1 MAAPFEAFK
10 SKLGINNPN
19 RKYTGYNYAPTVIAQ
34 GETPE
39 SVGQSFLDKLGG
51 RKESGANIYQANRQE
66 GTNRVAQDLVNRSA
80 GLKFDEFGKPDLEL
94 ANFAQAGQG
103 VVKGISQRGVLAT
116 DAAEARN
123 AFKQAVNMQ
132 NLGQYGFSG
141 SFSVSGS
148 DIPGA
153 SGDNVGA
160 RAASMA
166 MQVAKNKTPYVWGG
180 NSLSNGIDCSGLVQ
194 QIYRSLGISVPR
206 TTYEQ
211 AKNGKAVSVA
221 NIRPGDLVFY
231 RPGSRGPEHV
241 GIYIGNGKIVHAA
254 NTRLG
259 TITSNLNNS
268 NGRPTLVLR
277 PY

>member
-1 MAAPFEAFK
+1 MATPFESFK

-19 RKYTGYNYAPTVIAQ
+19 RKYTGYNYAPTVMAQ
-34 GETPE
+34 GETQE
-39 SVGQSFLDKLGG
+39 SLGQNFLDKLDS
-51 RKESGANIYQANRQE
+51 RKTSGSGIHQANRQE
-66 GTNRVAQDLVNRSA
+66 NTNRVAQDLINRSA
-80 GLKFDEFGKPDLEL
+80 GLKFDEFGKPDISL

-103 VVKGISQRGVLAT
+103 IIKGISQRGILAT

-123 AFKQAVNMQ
+123 AFQQAVNMQ

-141 SFSVSGS
+141 SFSVSGTA
-148 DIPGA
+148 IPGA
-153 SGDNVGA
+153 SSDNVGA

-180 NSLSNGIDCSGLVQ
+180 NSLSSGIDCSGLVQ
-194 QIYRSLGISVPR
+194 QIYRSLGVSVPR

-211 AKNGKAVSVA
+211 AKNGKVVSVA

-241 GIYIGNGKIVHAA
+241 GIYIGNGQIVHAA
-254 NTRLG
+254 NSRLG